1 MAHQQSAEPRPNRL
15 PSFIEVLD
23 RKTKPPVDLF
33 SFYIYMRDQQRSV
46 DYLDFWYVILPIAIG
61 THVNEYEKGSMSL
74 SIPIFAAILL
84 ANCVDLSW

>member
-1 MAHQQSAEPRPNRL
+1 MVHQQSPEPRPNRL

-46 DYLDFWYVILPIAIG
+46 DYLDFWYVMLLIVTVLSLMNVVKARCLPA
-61 THVNEYEKGSMSL
+61 HPSVPPFRQRAA
-74 SIPIFAAILL
+74 SIDPG
-84 ANCVDLSW
+84 